1 MANQINRIAKFIKKK
16 KIEKIEKYDI
26 FSNNEIRIKNKK
38 SGEIKIIQRIEWKKI
53 IDDKEN

>member
-1 MANQINRIAKFIKKK
+1 MANQIYRIAKFIKK
-16 KIEKIEKYDI
+16 KIEKIEKYHI